1 MERVLKKELL
11 FGSVMLIASSNS
23 ALAYQFQ
30 DQYKTVI
37 NKKPYSIEV
46 CTQGNG
52 KTDLENFITG
62 ALIGGAIGNN
72 IPGEKNGGAIGGI
85 LGGALNTE
93 KNKGNQCSVETRYE
107 EERVQVYSHTTVT
120 FDYQG
125 RQYTLNFKK

>member
-11 FGSVMLIASSNS
+11 FGSVLLIASSNV

-37 NKKPYSIEV
+37 NKKPYSVEV

-62 ALIGGAIGNN
+62 ALIGGA
-72 IPGEKNGGAIGGI
+72 
-85 LGGALNTE
+85 LNTE
-93 KNKGNQCSVETRYE
+93 KNKGNQCVTETRYE

>member
-11 FGSVMLIASSNS
+11 FGSVLLIASSNV

-37 NKKPYSIEV
+37 NKKPYSVEV

-72 IPGEKNGGAIGGI
+72 IPGEKKWWCHWRYIRW
-85 LGGALNTE
+85 
-93 KNKGNQCSVETRYE
+93 CS
-107 EERVQVYSHTTVT
+107 
-120 FDYQG
+120 
-125 RQYTLNFKK
+125 

>member
-1 MERVLKKELL
+1 MKKTFVILAS
-11 FGSVMLIASSNS
+11 GVMFSST
-23 ALAYQFQ
+23 ALASGNPVRDHYRS
-30 DQYKTVI
+30 VI
-37 NKKPYSIEV
+37 VKKPYSVEV

-72 IPGEKNGGAIGGI
+72 IPGEKGGGAIGGI

-93 KNKGNQCSVETRYE
+93 KNKGNQCVTETRYE